1 MGNPTRPFELLVC
14 LIALALGLTAWF
26 VSDSFP
32 RTDEGYLGPA
42 LFPKMLAVG
51 VAVASLSLLYRNLRQ
66 PGLGASLK
74 LLAWDNLLRIGG
86 VLLALLLAP
95 WALDKLG
102 LLGSAGLLVLLSS
115 LLLGARWLEA
125 LLTALFMVAFVYG
138 VFVQLLKVPL

>member
-1 MGNPTRPFELLVC
+1 MGHPTRPFELLVC

-32 RTDEGYLGPA
+32 RTDKGYLGPA
-42 LFPKMLAVG
+42 LFPKLLAVG
-51 VAVASLSLLYRNLRQ
+51 LAVASLGLLYRNLRQ
-66 PGLGASLK
+66 PGLVASLK
-74 LLAWDNLLRIGG
+74 LLAWGNLLRIGG
-86 VLLALLLAP
+86 ILLALVLSP
-95 WALDKLG
+95 WALGKLG

-125 LLTALFMVAFVYG
+125 LLTALFMVAFVYV